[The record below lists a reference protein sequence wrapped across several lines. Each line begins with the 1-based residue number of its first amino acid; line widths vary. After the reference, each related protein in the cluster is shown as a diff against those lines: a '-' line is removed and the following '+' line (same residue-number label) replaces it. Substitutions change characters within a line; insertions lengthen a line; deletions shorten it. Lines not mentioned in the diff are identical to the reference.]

1 MKTDKKNIAAFVAAA
16 IWADGQFDEAEKV
29 TVDEI
34 ADALEINDFAQA
46 VDAELEA
53 VKELEGE
60 AVAEYLAKAGE
71 GVDDEEIGTV
81 FEVALQIV
89 LCDGVLA
96 HDEVSNLFLMADA
109 LGLDHEYATLLLA
122 DMVKE
127 ENDIEVE
134 L

>member
-34 ADALEINDFAQA
+34 ADALEIEDFSA
-46 VDAELEA
+46 VVEAEVENI
-53 VKELEGE
+53 KQLEGE
-60 AVAEYLAKAGE
+60 AVAEYLEKAAE
-71 GVDDEEIGTV
+71 GVDDEDVATV

-96 HDEVSNLFLMADA
+96 HDEISNLLLMADA
-109 LGLDHEYATLLLA
+109 LGVEHEDAVLLLA
-122 DMVKE
+122 DMLVNE
-127 ENDIEVE
+127 EDITVE